1 MSLRRPRNSPPPKPV
16 PVAALVLYAGDDLWS
31 RWARLLFLEKEV
43 ADSRVE
49 RLGPG
54 KPLNEDMLVL
64 NPEQR
69 LPAIADREVVLTG
82 ARVISEYLEERYPH
96 PRLLPNEPLGR
107 ARARM
112 ALDRFEQE
120 LFPLLATASA
130 GEKAPARAAK
140 ARLDQVL
147 VASARS
153 FSARGWFLGPE
164 FSLADGAWAVWLQ
177 GVFALGIVPP
187 PAVRD
192 YAERLAK
199 RPSVRKLFADR

>member
-1 MSLRRPRNSPPPKPV
+1 MSLRRPRNSPPPKSV

-31 RWARLLFLEKEV
+31 RWARLLFMEKDV

-54 KPLNEDMLVL
+54 TPLNEDLLVL

-69 LPAIADREVVLTG
+69 LPALADREVMLTG
-82 ARVISEYLEERYPH
+82 ARVIAEYLEERYPH
-96 PRLLPNEPLGR
+96 PRLMPNDPLSR

-120 LFPLLATASA
+120 LFPLLAATV
-130 GEKAPARAAK
+130 GDKAAAK
-140 ARLDQVL
+140 AARLRLNQVL
-147 VASARS
+147 AVSARS

-164 FSLADGAWAVWLQ
+164 YSLADGAWAIWLQ
-177 GVFALGIVPP
+177 GVFALGIEAPP
-187 PAVRD
+187 PVRD
-192 YAERLAK
+192 YAERLAQ
-199 RPSVRKLFADR
+199 RPSVRKLFASR